1 MKNNSSLYL
10 NISLVLLLALLAT
23 SCDYFKK
30 DAVIDTSISKAESN
44 LKNHPDSTLKI
55 ANKLLYLSSKNA
67 FDDEKRLAIYQL
79 KYRAFLKFDKL
90 DSFYI
95 TGQKIREVASKIPD
109 SLAIAETLLDLL
121 EDTDY
126 QYVKEAKVYIPGAI
140 STFGNANKEY
150 EKGII
155 CELYGNIMNEEG
167 DFKKS
172 QIYYLKALKIFESKD
187 STYAMSRV
195 NNELGVNFA
204 CLKVMDKSNYYYSKA
219 LQIAEIRKD
228 SFQRSCVLQNFGIN
242 FKKSNPTK
250 AIEIYN
256 QALDLMPKK
265 GKEMERVRL
274 NYNIAN
280 IYFEQNKFDEAE
292 VIYKRVM
299 EVSIQNENQDGIV
312 MSNFA
317 LGNLFSKKKQY
328 AISESYFLATL
339 KILEKTNQKN
349 LILMTLPTLIEVY
362 ENSGDYKKAYYYSN
376 KLNKLKDD
384 LLTIEKT
391 KSILEL
397 EKKYETEKKDLE
409 ILNLEKLSSLR
420 YKIIFT
426 LLISLLIVLYLLRQ
440 RNRLYYKNKNA
451 YAVLI
456 KKYKDENESRNNKII
471 TVTTFGNKAKNT
483 DNFDDKDEF
492 YSRLL
497 FFYESEKPYLD
508 SNLKVEF
515 IAKKMN
521 TNQRELAFLVK
532 KYGFSSFNNFN
543 NKFRI
548 EEVKKCFDDDQF
560 KQIKTQAI
568 ALQCGFGS
576 KQPFYNA
583 FEEFTGL
590 NPGFYRDE
598 MSKS

>member
-95 TGQKIREVASKIPD
+95 TGQIIREVASKIPD

-172 QIYYLKALKIFESKD
+172 QIYYLKALKIFEFKD

-250 AIEIYN
+250 AIELYN

-274 NYNIAN
+274 NYNLAN
-280 IYFEQNKFDEAE
+280 IYFNQNKFAEAE

-317 LGNLFSKKKQY
+317 LGNLFAKKKQY
-328 AISESYFLATL
+328 AISKNYFLATL
-339 KILEKTNQKN
+339 KILEKTNQNN
-349 LILMTLPTLIEVY
+349 LILIMLPTITEVF
-362 ENSGDYKKAYYYSN
+362 ESSGDYKKAYYYSN

-440 RNRLYYKNKNA
+440 RNILFHKKKNA

-456 KKYKDENESRNNKII
+456 KKYKEENESRKKKLTMSLLPEID
-471 TVTTFGNKAKNT
+471 T
-483 DNFDDKDEF
+483 DTINPEDLIA
-492 YSRLL
+492 LL
-497 FFYESEKPYLD
+497 YQKLLQHYEIQKPYLD
-508 SNLKVEF
+508 PKLKAEY
-515 IAKKMN
+515 IARVLEVS
-521 TNQRELAFLVK
+521 QREITVVLKAN
-532 KYGFSSFNNFN
+532 GFSSFANFN
-543 NKFRI
+543 NWFRV
-548 EEVKKCFDDDQF
+548 EEVKKRFDDIQYNS
-560 KQIKTQAI
+560 IKTVVI
-568 ALQCGFGS
+568 ATQSGFGS

-590 NPGFYRDE
+590 NPGFYRE
-598 MSKS
+598 EIAKS